1 MNALAW
7 TYKSWS
13 GGHPC
18 LGSDESWR
26 HVLVLPL
33 PFTRRAVDGE
43 QALRALA
50 LVVAPWW
57 LCREALTDRQVRA
70 WVRWERHR
78 QADLRLVDRLS
89 DGDPSDD
96 ALEIVERRWTP
107 SRPPWPHAWTAPSAV
122 AA

>member
-7 TYKSWS
+7 TYESWQ
-13 GGHPC
+13 GGRPC
-18 LGSDESWR
+18 LGSDETWR

-33 PFTRRAVDGE
+33 PFSGRTVDGE
-43 QALRALA
+43 RAHRALV

-57 LCREALTDRQVRA
+57 LCRETLTDRQVRP

-78 QADLRLVDRLS
+78 QADLHLVDRLS
-89 DGDPSDD
+89 GGRPSAD

-107 SRPPWPHAWTAPSAV
+107 SCPPWPDAWTAPSDV